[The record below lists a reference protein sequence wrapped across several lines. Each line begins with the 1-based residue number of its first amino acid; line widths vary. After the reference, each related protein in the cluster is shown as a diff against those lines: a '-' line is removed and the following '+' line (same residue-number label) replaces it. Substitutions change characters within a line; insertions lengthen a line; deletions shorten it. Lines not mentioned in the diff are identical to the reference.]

1 MATVFNEAVNAN
13 TPVLD
18 SDIVVQHSGL
28 YRVMVSENTGVVFS
42 MRLTRGGV
50 TVVLNFNAGVV
61 LVANSLY
68 VFNVSVRPGDSINFQ
83 FGGATTVH
91 VLNVE
96 RA

>member
-1 MATVFNEAVNAN
+1 MATVFNEAVSAN
-13 TPVLD
+13 TPALD
-18 SDIVVQHSGL
+18 NDIVVQHSGL
-28 YRVMVSENTGVVFS
+28 YRVMVSEDTGVVFS
-42 MRLTRGGV
+42 MELTRNGTTRVLHFNEGV
-50 TVVLNFNAGVV
+50 A
-61 LVANSLY
+61 LVADCLY